1 MDSSQISQVVAILIL
16 VACSGYF
23 SATETAFTSLNR
35 IRLKSKAEAGDRRAG
50 VLLRLAEDY
59 DSVLSTLLIGNNIVN
74 NAATTVSGWVTEELQ
89 RLPQAGD
96 SFRAEGLEVTVT
108 RVDHRRV
115 LEMRAMEC
123 KEAGVE
129 V

>member
-1 MDSSQISQVVAILIL
+1 MKLTMLGTGNAMVTKCYNTCFVLREGEECFL
-16 VACSGYF
+16 VDGGADF
-23 SATETAFTSLNR
+23 SDFCELFS
-35 IRLKSKAEAGDRRAG
+35 
-50 VLLRLAEDY
+50 LRLGSDA
-59 DSVLSTLLIGNNIVN
+59 S
-74 NAATTVSGWVTEELQ
+74 TVSGWVTEELQ

-115 LEMRAMEC
+115 LEIRAMEC